1 MASIPLQF
9 SKRIDWSLIVTT
21 IVVSLLVASATVTRS
36 KPLFLA
42 IAVLCALPAG
52 IIFFKHRALIFWA
65 LLITS
70 LFNDHLSLPVGGM
83 NIRPYSA
90 LSPFAVGALMLSM
103 TFDKSHYVCR
113 MAPTMLRRCL
123 PLILLL
129 ISKCVT
135 VLALSDY
142 PPGMGR
148 SFIIKYVVFSGL
160 LFATSFVIAT
170 HASSRE
176 RLTKA
181 LQVWIHLGNIVAIVA
196 FYQLVA
202 SNTIGAHY
210 VHHRSIIWFGRP
222 YSVFREPDVL
232 GSFYASIIMIVIPLL
247 VARYHLLPRRYL
259 WATLGLHSLGITT
272 LFVRASWVAL
282 VGCGAVWVLSLI
294 KIRSLASAK
303 QYFHKGM
310 IGVALLV
317 GLLVVL
323 SPSFIATLSDR
334 FLSLTKP
341 KNEGASEYRMREL
354 TAMVYKTSQVRNP
367 ETLLLGHGD
376 FSWSYWAPALLGEN
390 YDRTAVEAQAKTG
403 KTLIHAGFCMP
414 MTILFDNG
422 FIGVVLFS
430 IFLCVLTARY
440 WRTLSIGSKQD
451 KALIMAT
458 FLPVLAILICFV
470 FSYDPISPFL
480 WVMIGL
486 HLAAVYHVEQSSKE
500 RAYE

>member
-1 MASIPLQF
+1 MVSTPQLSF
-9 SKRIDWSLIVTT
+9 KRIDWPLIIST
-21 IVVSLLVASATVTRS
+21 IVVSLLVASALVMRS
-36 KPLFLA
+36 KPLFLG
-42 IAVLCALPAG
+42 IAALCALPAG
-52 IIFFKHRALIFWA
+52 IVLLKHRALIFWA
-65 LLITS
+65 LLLTS

-90 LSPFAVGALMLSM
+90 LTPFAVGALMLSM
-103 TFDKSHYVCR
+103 TFDKSHEVCR
-113 MAPTMLRRCL
+113 MVPDMLRRCL

-129 ISKCVT
+129 VSKCVT
-135 VLALSDY
+135 VLALTDY

-148 SFIIKYVVFSGL
+148 SFVIKYVVFSGL

-176 RLTKA
+176 RLNKA
-181 LQVWIHLGNIVAIVA
+181 LQVWIHLGNIVALIA
-196 FYQLVA
+196 LYQLIA

-210 VHHRSIIWFGRP
+210 VHHRSVIWFGRP

-247 VARYHLLPRRYL
+247 VAKYHLLPRRYL
-259 WATLGLHSLGITT
+259 WATLGLHALGVTT
-272 LFVRASWVAL
+272 LFVRAAWVAL
-282 VGCGAVWVLSLI
+282 VGCVVIWILSLI

-310 IGVALLV
+310 VCGVLLI

-323 SPSFIATLSDR
+323 TPGFFATLSDR

-367 ETLLLGHGD
+367 ETVLLGHGD

-390 YDRTAVEAQAKTG
+390 YDRSAVEAQAKTG

-414 MTILFDNG
+414 LTILFDNG
-422 FIGVVLFS
+422 FIGVTLFGL
-430 IFLCVLTARY
+430 FLCTISISY
-440 WRTLSIGSKQD
+440 WKTLSIGSKHD

-458 FLPVLAILICFV
+458 FLPVLAIQICFV

-480 WVMIGL
+480 WVMLGL

-500 RAYE
+500 QVYE